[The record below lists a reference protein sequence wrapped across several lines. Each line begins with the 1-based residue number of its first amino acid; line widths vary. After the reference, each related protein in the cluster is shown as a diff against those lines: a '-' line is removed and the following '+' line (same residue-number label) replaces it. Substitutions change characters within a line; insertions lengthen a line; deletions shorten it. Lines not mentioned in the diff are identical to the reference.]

1 MTRLTLAA
9 PGLESRHCSSSF
21 LVLIVRS
28 RLSVLGLASV
38 IAAVVMACGPAAP
51 TTGSYVAQ
59 FTNGAA
65 YLAWTRTDKSVSG
78 NFSQALWRDG
88 DTALTN
94 EAFSV
99 TGTADGNGISLKLDE
114 GLGLG
119 PTSVGT
125 FNGDQLTLTFP
136 STNGKVNQYVF
147 RPGTQSDYE
156 GMVAKVQTQV
166 DEANAAAEALRQQ
179 QEADQQAA
187 AAAAQRQAALDQ
199 GVTDAAAALQSTL
212 DDADQQVGAY
222 GSAVA
227 DMETGLGAVK
237 DAYQTML
244 DEYNGTFVPS
254 LAVRPMDDYQVGT
267 VSYNLGALDY
277 DNGAIAYQLDNVRSY
292 HGDQATSA
300 RSDASTDLAAV
311 ESQVK
316 ALEQALAAD
325 PGYAPAVTAAAARSA
340 RDRLGADVAT
350 LDKRRATAL
359 STAKSYETKGNTLYA
374 KAKKSAKAVGAS

>member
-1 MTRLTLAA
+1 MRIRIIL
-9 PGLESRHCSSSF
+9 
-21 LVLIVRS
+21 
-28 RLSVLGLASV
+28 
-38 IAAVVMACGPAAP
+38 IAAFVATLVAACGPAAP
-51 TTGSYVAQ
+51 TTGSYVAE

-65 YLAWTRTDKSVSG
+65 FLAWTRTDKSVSG
-78 NFSQALWRDG
+78 NFSQAIWREG
-88 DTALTN
+88 DSSLTN
-94 EAFSV
+94 EALGV

-125 FNGDQLTLTFP
+125 FSGDQLTLTFP

-147 RPGTQSDYE
+147 RPGAQSDYAAL
-156 GMVAKVQTQV
+156 VAKVQTQI

-187 AAAAQRQAALDQ
+187 AAAAQRQAALDKS
-199 GVTDAAAALQSTL
+199 VTDAAAALQSTL
-212 DDADQQVGAY
+212 GDADQQVGGY

-227 DMETGLGAVK
+227 DMEDGLGAVK

-254 LAVRPMDDYQVGT
+254 LAVRPMDEYQVST

-277 DNGAIAYQLDNVRSY
+277 DNGGIAYQLDNVRSY

-300 RSDASTDLAAV
+300 RSDANADLAAV

-316 ALEQALAAD
+316 ALEQAIAAD
-325 PGYAPAVTAAAARSA
+325 PGYTPAITAAAARSA
-340 RDRLGADVAT
+340 RDRLVAQVAA

-359 STAKSYETKGNTLYA
+359 SAAKAYETKGSTLYA

>member
-1 MTRLTLAA
+1 M
-9 PGLESRHCSSSF
+9 
-21 LVLIVRS
+21 
-28 RLSVLGLASV
+28 
-38 IAAVVMACGPAAP
+38 AAVFIGCGPAAP
-51 TTGSYVAQ
+51 TTGSYVAE

-78 NFSQALWRDG
+78 NFSQAIWRDG
-88 DTALTN
+88 DTDMTN

-125 FNGDQLTLTFP
+125 FSGDRLTLTFP
-136 STNGKVNQYVF
+136 STNGKINQYTF
-147 RPGTQSDYE
+147 RPGTQAEYATL
-156 GMVAKVQTQV
+156 VAGVQTRI
-166 DEANAAAEALRQQ
+166 DTANAEAEALAQQ
-179 QEADQQAA
+179 QEAERQAQEA
-187 AAAAQRQAALDQ
+187 EAQRQAALDKA
-199 GVTDAAAALQSTL
+199 VTDAASALQSTL
-212 DDADQQVGAY
+212 DDAGQQIANY
-222 GSAVA
+222 ESAVGG
-227 DMETGLGAVK
+227 MEDGLGAVK

-254 LAVRPMDDYQVGT
+254 LAVRPMDDYQVST

-277 DNGAIAYQLDNVRSY
+277 DNGGIDYQLDNVRSY
-292 HGDQATSA
+292 HGDQAASA
-300 RSDASTDLAAV
+300 RTDANADLAAV

-325 PGYAPAVTAAAARSA
+325 PGYAPAITAAAARSA
-340 RDRLGADVAT
+340 RDRLVAQVAA

-359 STAKSYETKGNTLYA
+359 STAKGYETKGNALYA